1 MTEIK
6 AVIFDYGN
14 VLCHEHL
21 DSDLQEMAKCIGVD
35 WQTFKEAYWH
45 YRLDYD
51 AGRSFDSHYY
61 QMVAEM
67 CAASITAEQIKQ
79 CIDFDNAGWSRPNQP
94 MVDWAH
100 RLRAHGTKIAILSN
114 MPQDFRDFFSTCTWL
129 PEFHHSTFSCELK
142 AVKPAHDIYH
152 HAIEGLGVA
161 PESVLFIDDR
171 LPNIEAAKELGWHGF
186 VFTNASDLHEFIK
199 DTNLPAVLLED
210 S

>member
-21 DSDLQEMAKCIGVD
+21 DSDLGEMAKCIGVD
-35 WQTFKEAYWH
+35 LQTFKDAYWH

-51 AGRSFDSHYY
+51 AGKSFDSHYY
-61 QMVAEM
+61 QMVAEK
-67 CAASITAEQIKQ
+67 CAAAITAEQIKQ
-79 CIDFDNAGWSRPNQP
+79 CIDFDNIGWSRPNQP

-100 RLRAHGTKIAILSN
+100 RLRAEGIKIAILSN

-142 AVKPAHDIYH
+142 SVKPAHEIYH
-152 HAIEGLGVA
+152 HSINGLGIE
-161 PESVLFIDDR
+161 PENVLFIDDR
-171 LPNIEAAKELGWHGF
+171 LPNIEAAKALGWQGF
-186 VFTNASDLHEFIK
+186 VFTNANDLHEFIK
-199 DTNLPAVLLED
+199 ETNLPNVFLD
-210 S
+210 DN